1 MREGTITPNWKHIVQ
16 LNSQSDALD
25 YIDLKDTW
33 LTPDLKEDPS
43 KNPNRVPR
51 VAPENNRNMIT
62 SLQIVYQ
69 IQ

>member
-1 MREGTITPNWKHIVQ
+1 MREVTIPPNWKYILQ
-16 LNSQSDALD
+16 LISQSGVLD
-25 YIDLKDTW
+25 NIYLKDTW
-33 LTPDLKEDPS
+33 FTPDIEEDPS